1 MDFATARTNM
11 VESQIRPNGVTD
23 LRLLNAMLQIPR
35 EAFVPP
41 TKRGI
46 AYLGDDL
53 EIAPGRYLIDPM
65 IFAKMVDAADI
76 QVTDTVLDVGCATGY
91 STAVLARLADTVIG
105 LECDPAL
112 AEQANRALSGLGID
126 NAVVIAGDLH
136 EGYPQQAP
144 YDVIFLNGSVEE
156 LPQGLK
162 QQLKEGGRLLAIL
175 REGRIGRAMLFERTG
190 NVVSGRSIFDGLV
203 APLPGFRKE
212 RGFVFD

>member
-1 MDFATARTNM
+1 MDFATARMNM

-23 LRLLNAMLQIPR
+23 LRILNAMLQIPR

-41 TKRGI
+41 AKRGI

-53 EIAPGRYLIDPM
+53 EVAPGRHLIDPM
-65 IFAKMVDAADI
+65 IFAKMADAADI
-76 QVTDTVLDVGCATGY
+76 RATDTVLDVGCASGY
-91 STAVLARLADTVIG
+91 STAVLARLAETVIG
-105 LECDPAL
+105 LECDTAL
-112 AEQANRALSGLGID
+112 VEQANSTLSGLGID
-126 NAVVIAGDLH
+126 NAVVVAGPLH

-144 YDVIFLNGSVEE
+144 YDVIFLNGAVEE
-156 LPQGLK
+156 LPESLK

-175 REGRIGRAMLFERTG
+175 SEGRVGRAMLFERTG

-212 RGFVFD
+212 RGFVFE